1 MNIHIAA
8 DHAGFDLK
16 EQLKTY
22 ITELGYTVTDH
33 GAFTLDTNDDYP
45 DFVTPCAEAVAADE
59 QSGDL
64 SRVSRGIVIG
74 GSGQGEAMDANRISG
89 IRATEYYGG
98 DVEIVRISREHNNAN
113 VLSLGA
119 RFMSEEEAKE
129 AVKVFLETPFS
140 GEKRHERR
148 IDKMD

>member
-1 MNIHIAA
+1 MNIHIAS

-22 ITELGYTVTDH
+22 ITQLGHTVTDH
-33 GAFTLDTNDDYP
+33 GAFTIDTSDDYP

-74 GSGQGEAMDANRISG
+74 GSGQGEAMDANRITG
-89 IRATEYYGG
+89 VRATEYYGG

-119 RFMSEEEAKE
+119 RFMSEEEAKL
-129 AVKVFLETPFS
+129 AVKVFLETEFS
-140 GEKRHERR
+140 SDPRHERR
-148 IDKMD
+148 LEKF

>member
-8 DHAGFDLK
+8 DHVGFDLK
-16 EQLKTY
+16 EQLKKY
-22 ITELGYTVTDH
+22 ITELGHTVVDH
-33 GAFTLDTNDDYP
+33 GAFSLDQNDDYP

-59 QSGDL
+59 TN
-64 SRVSRGIVIG
+64 RGVVIG

-119 RFMSEEEAKE
+119 RFMSEEEAKL
-129 AVKVFLETPFS
+129 AVKVFLETEFS
-140 GEKRHERR
+140 SDPRHERR
-148 IDKMD
+148 IEEF

>member
-22 ITELGYTVTDH
+22 ITELGHTVVDH
-33 GAFTLDTNDDYP
+33 GAFSLDKNDDYP

-59 QSGDL
+59 T
-64 SRVSRGIVIG
+64 SRGIVIG

-119 RFMSEEEAKE
+119 RFMNEEEAKL
-129 AVKVFLETPFS
+129 AVKVFLETEFS
-140 GEKRHERR
+140 SDPRHERR
-148 IDKMD
+148 IEEF